1 MMRLRLTKGMLMAG
15 LLASSGAALA
25 CADVGCD
32 PTWSLFGG
40 SQACHNRVVI
50 GPGNDSR
57 VNLLALLR
65 DSAGLGLTGAVTGG
79 GDYPKPEYDEGG
91 FGHTFLDWGMVTR
104 QWVPAFDPQAEPPAD
119 VIDGPCAAFRA
130 ATPQYT
136 DALAADRAL
145 PQAERAALAAAR
157 TQLVA
162 RCADPKLP
170 AVLPAVAVSSTPGKA
185 FLGYLAASDA
195 FYATRYSEAA
205 SGYAALVGAPDPW
218 VAETARYMVARAELG
233 AALVHSMDE
242 YGFFGGLRAVDK
254 AAALRGKAAL
264 ADYLRSYPKG
274 RYADSAKGLERRALW
289 LSGDFPALGQR
300 YESVLA
306 QAPKEGEALVDL
318 INEADGKYLST
329 ADNPN
334 PRGGGLLLL
343 AAADLMAMRVAN
355 PDDRYDQGGAEK
367 PLDAATL
374 ASQQA
379 AFLRAPELF
388 AFLQANHAFYIAKD
402 YARVLQLI
410 PDDAKRAS
418 YTPLA
423 FSRQVLRGQALAA
436 KGDPNEAGFWLELLG
451 GAKALWQRPTVE
463 LGLAMNWERH
473 GKLAE
478 VFAPGSPI
486 TDRMVREILLTHS
499 AGPALLRRVALDTA
513 KVQTERDAA
522 LFTLLYKQLSRGD
535 YAGFRTNQPL
545 VRGDAPTDGLWGFAP
560 GSPAPLGLFAKGRTA
575 QAGFACP
582 ALQGTV
588 AALAAN
594 PQDVHARLCLG
605 EFWRLNG
612 FDGFTALDTAPSK
625 GLLGGAANDFP
636 GKPTPRGVIY
646 AAVIADP
653 RAAPDDRAY
662 ALYRAVN
669 CYGPSGYNGCGGE
682 DVPIAQRKGWYD
694 RLKREFP
701 RSVWAQKQKY
711 YW

>member
-1 MMRLRLTKGMLMAG
+1 MRLKRARWLVMAG
-15 LLASSGAALA
+15 LLATSGAALA

-40 SQACHNRVVI
+40 AQACHNRVVI
-50 GPGNDSR
+50 APGNDSR

-65 DSAGLGLTGAVTGG
+65 DSAGLGLGG
-79 GDYPKPEYDEGG
+79 TEYPKPEYDEEG
-91 FGHTFLDWGMVTR
+91 FGHMFLDWGMVTR
-104 QWVPAFDPQAEPPAD
+104 TWVPALDPMADPPAD
-119 VIDGPCAAFRA
+119 VIDGPCGAFRA
-130 ATPQYT
+130 ATPEFT
-136 DALAADRAL
+136 
-145 PQAERAALAAAR
+145 AALAVSRGLPGGDRTALTAAR

-162 RCADPKLP
+162 RCADSSLP
-170 AVLPAVAVSSTPGKA
+170 AVLPGVSVSSAPGKA

-205 SGYAALVGAPDPW
+205 SGYAALASAPDPW
-218 VAETARYMVARAELG
+218 VAETARYMVARAWLG
-233 AALVHSMDE
+233 EALLHSMDQ
-242 YGFFGGLRAVDK
+242 YGFFDGLKAVDK
-254 AAALRGKAAL
+254 AAALRGRAAL
-264 ADYLRSYPKG
+264 ADYLKAYPKG
-274 RYADSAKGLERRALW
+274 RYAASARGLERRAMW
-289 LSGDFPALGQR
+289 LSGDFAALGQR

-306 QAPKEGEALVDL
+306 EAPKEGEPLVDL
-318 INEADGKYLST
+318 INEVDGKYLSNN
-329 ADNPN
+329 DNPDAF
-334 PRGGGLLLL
+334 GGGLLLL
-343 AAADLMAMRVAN
+343 AAADLKAMRVAD
-355 PDDRYDQGGAEK
+355 PDARYDMGGPEK
-367 PLDAATL
+367 QIEAAAL

-379 AFLRAPELF
+379 AFLRAPQLY
-388 AFLQANHAFYIAKD
+388 AFLQANHAFYVAKD

-410 PDDAKRAS
+410 PDDAKRPS

-436 KGDPNEAGFWLELLG
+436 RGDPNEAGFWLELLG

-473 GKLAE
+473 GKLAQ
-478 VFAPGSPI
+478 VFASGSPI

-499 AGPALLRRVALDTA
+499 AGPALLRRVALDVERA
-513 KVQTERDAA
+513 QTERDVA

-535 YAGFRTNQPL
+535 YAGFRSNQTL
-545 VRGDAPTDGLWGFAP
+545 VRSDATTEGLWGFAP
-560 GSPAPLGLFAKGRTA
+560 GSAAPLGLFAKGRTS

-594 PQDVHARLCLG
+594 PNDVHARLCLG

-612 FDGFTALDTAPSK
+612 FDGFTTLDTPPSR
-625 GLLGGAANDFP
+625 GALGGAANEFA
-636 GKPTPRGVIY
+636 GKPLARGSIY

-653 RAAPDDRAY
+653 RSAPDDRAY

-682 DVPIAQRKGWYD
+682 EVAKPVRKGWYD

-701 RSVWAQKQKY
+701 KSLWAQKLKY

>member
-1 MMRLRLTKGMLMAG
+1 MRLRLTKGVFVAG

-32 PTWSLFGG
+32 PNWSLFGG
-40 SQACHNRVVI
+40 AQACHNRVVI
-50 GPGNDSR
+50 APGNDSR

-79 GDYPKPEYDEGG
+79 GDYPKPEYDEEG

-104 QWVPAFDPQAEPPAD
+104 TWVPAFDPAAEPPAD
-119 VIDGPCAAFRA
+119 ALSGPCDIFRA
-130 ATPQYT
+130 ATPEFT
-136 DALAADRAL
+136 GAMAANRAL
-145 PQAERAALAAAR
+145 PEAERSALTAAR
-157 TQLVA
+157 AQLVA

-170 AVLPAVAVSSTPGKA
+170 AVLPGVAASSAPGKA

-205 SGYAALVGAPDPW
+205 NGYAALVGAPDPW
-218 VAETARYMVARAELG
+218 VAETARYMVARAWLG
-233 AALVHSMDE
+233 EALVHSTDE
-242 YGFFGGLRAVDK
+242 YGFFGGLKAVDK
-254 AAALRGKAAL
+254 SAALRGKAAL
-264 ADYLRSYPKG
+264 ADYLKAYPKG
-274 RYADSAKGLERRALW
+274 RYAASARGLERRALW
-289 LSGDFPALGQR
+289 LSGDFAALGQR

-306 QAPKEGEALVDL
+306 EAPKEGEQLVDL
-318 INEADGKYLST
+318 INEADGKFLSNS
-329 ADNPN
+329 DNPD
-334 PRGGGLLLL
+334 PLGGGLLLL
-343 AAADLMAMRVAN
+343 AAADLKAMRVAD
-355 PDDRYDQGGAEK
+355 PDNRYDLGGAEK
-367 PLDAATL
+367 QIGADVL

-379 AFLRAPELF
+379 SFLRAPEIY
-388 AFLQANHAFYIAKD
+388 AFLQANHAFYVAKD

-410 PDDAKRAS
+410 PDDAKRPS

-473 GKLAE
+473 GKLAQ
-478 VFAPGSPI
+478 VFATGSPI
-486 TDRMVREILLTHS
+486 GDSMVRAILLTHS

-513 KVQTERDAA
+513 NPQKERDAA
-522 LFTLLYKQLSRGD
+522 LFSLLYKQLSRGD
-535 YAGFRTNQPL
+535 YAGFRSNQAL
-545 VRGDAPTDGLWGFAP
+545 AQGDAPTDWLWSFRP
-560 GSPAPLGLFAKGRTA
+560 GTPAPVGLFAKGKTA
-575 QAGFACP
+575 GGGFGCP
-582 ALQGTV
+582 ALNGT
-588 AALAAN
+588 AATLAAN

-612 FDGFTALDTAPSK
+612 FDGFTMLDTAPSK
-625 GLLGGAANDFP
+625 GLLGGAANEYP
-636 GKPTPRGVIY
+636 GKPLARGTIY
-646 AAVIADP
+646 ASVIADP
-653 RAAPDDRAY
+653 RSAPDDRAY

-682 DVPIAQRKGWYD
+682 EVPIATRKGWYD

-701 RSVWAQKQKY
+701 KSLWAQKLKY

>member
-1 MMRLRLTKGMLMAG
+1 MRLRLTRSVAMAG

-40 SQACHNRVVI
+40 AQACHNRVVI
-50 GPGNDSR
+50 APGNDSR
-57 VNLLALLR
+57 VNLLAMLR

-79 GDYPKPEYDEGG
+79 GDYPKPEYDEEG
-91 FGHTFLDWGMVTR
+91 FGHMFLDWGMLTR
-104 QWVPAFDPQAEPPAD
+104 TWGPALDPQAEPPAN
-119 VIDGPCAAFRA
+119 VIDGPCPAFRA
-130 ATPQYT
+130 ASPEFNE
-136 DALAADRAL
+136 ALAANRAL
-145 PQAERAALAAAR
+145 PGSDRTALSTAR

-162 RCADPKLP
+162 RCADSSLP
-170 AVLPAVAVSSTPGKA
+170 AVLPGVAVSSAPGKA

-195 FYATRYSEAA
+195 FHATRYSEAA
-205 SGYAALVGAPDPW
+205 GGYAALVGAPDPW
-218 VAETARYMVARAELG
+218 VAETARYMVARAWLG
-233 AALVHSMDE
+233 EALLHSMGE
-242 YGFFGGLRAVDK
+242 YGYFDGLKAVDK
-254 AAALRGKAAL
+254 AAALRARAAL
-264 ADYLRSYPKG
+264 ADYLKAYPKG
-274 RYADSAKGLERRALW
+274 RYAASARGLERRAMW
-289 LSGDFPALGQR
+289 LSGDFAALGQR

-306 QAPKEGEALVDL
+306 EAPKDGEPLVDL
-318 INEADGKYLST
+318 INEVDGKYLSNS
-329 ADNPN
+329 DNPN
-334 PRGGGLLLL
+334 PLGGGLLLL
-343 AAADLMAMRVAN
+343 AAADLKAMRVAD
-355 PDDRYDQGGAEK
+355 PDDRYSSGTETPLGA
-367 PLDAATL
+367 DAL

-379 AFLRAPELF
+379 SFLRAPQLYS
-388 AFLQANHAFYIAKD
+388 FLQANHAFYVAKD

-410 PDDAKRAS
+410 PDDAKRPS

-423 FSRQVLRGQALAA
+423 FSRQVLRGQVLAA

-473 GKLAE
+473 GKLAQ

-486 TDRMVREILLTHS
+486 TDRMVREILLMHS
-499 AGPALLRRVALDTA
+499 AGPGLLRRVALDVERA
-513 KVQTERDAA
+513 QTERDAA

-545 VRGDAPTDGLWGFAP
+545 ARGDAPTDGLWGFAP
-560 GSPAPLGLFAKGRTA
+560 GSATPLGLFVKGRTA

-612 FDGFTALDTAPSK
+612 FDGFSTLDTPPSR
-625 GLLGGAANDFP
+625 GALGGAANEYP
-636 GKPTPRGVIY
+636 GKPLARGAIY
-646 AAVIADP
+646 AAVITDA
-653 RAAPDDRAY
+653 RSAPDDRAY

-669 CYGPSGYNGCGGE
+669 CYGPSGYNSCGGE

-701 RSVWAQKQKY
+701 KSSWAQKLKY

>member
-1 MMRLRLTKGMLMAG
+1 MRLRLTRGVVMAG

-40 SQACHNRVVI
+40 AQACSNRVVI
-50 GPGNDSR
+50 APGNDSR

-79 GDYPKPEYDEGG
+79 SEYPKADYDEEG
-91 FGHTFLDWGMVTR
+91 FGHMFLDWGMVTR
-104 QWVPAFDPQAEPPAD
+104 QWVPALDPNAAATAD
-119 VIDGPCAAFRA
+119 AISGPCDGFRA
-130 ATPQYT
+130 STPDFT
-136 DALAADRAL
+136 AALTANKGL
-145 PQAERAALAAAR
+145 PGAERTALTTAR
-157 TQLVA
+157 EKLVA
-162 RCADPKLP
+162 RCADKAQPV
-170 AVLPAVAVSSTPGKA
+170 VLPGISVSSGPGKA

-195 FYATRYSEAA
+195 FYDARYGEAA
-205 SGYAALVGAPDPW
+205 SGYAALASTPDPW
-218 VAETARYMVARAELG
+218 VAETARYMVARAELR
-233 AALVHSMDE
+233 AALAHSIDE
-242 YGFFGGLRAVDK
+242 YGFFNGLKSVDK
-254 AAALRGKAAL
+254 PAALRGKAAL
-264 ADYLRSYPKG
+264 ADYLKAYPKG
-274 RYADSAKGLERRALW
+274 RYAASAHGLERRALW
-289 LSGDFPALGQR
+289 LSGDFAALGQR
-300 YESVLA
+300 YESLFA
-306 QAPKEGEALVDL
+306 AGPREGAPLVDL

-329 ADNPN
+329 GENPN

-343 AAADLMAMRVAN
+343 AAADLMAMRVAD
-355 PDDRYDQGGAEK
+355 PDDRYSAGGAEK

-379 AFLRAPELF
+379 SFLRAPELYG
-388 AFLQANHAFYIAKD
+388 FLQANHAFYIAKD
-402 YARVLQLI
+402 YPRVLELI

-418 YTPLA
+418 YTPFA

-436 KGDPNEAGFWLELLG
+436 KGDVNEAGFWLELLG

-486 TDRMVREILLTHS
+486 TDRMVREILLAHS
-499 AGPALLRRVALDTA
+499 AGPALLRRVALD
-513 KVQTERDAA
+513 VERPQSERDAA

-535 YAGFRTNQPL
+535 YAGFRTNLPL
-545 VRGDAPTDGLWGFAP
+545 ARGDAPSDGLWGFGP
-560 GSPAPLGLFAKGRTA
+560 GSAAPLGLFAKGRTA
-575 QAGFACP
+575 QTGFACP

-588 AALAAN
+588 ASLAAN

-605 EFWRLNG
+605 EFWRLNS
-612 FDGFTALDTAPSK
+612 FDGFSALDTPPAR
-625 GLLGGAANDFP
+625 GALGGAANDYP
-636 GKPTPRGVIY
+636 GKPLARGAIY

-653 RAAPDDRAY
+653 RSVPDDRAY
-662 ALYRAVN
+662 ALYRAIN
-669 CYGPSGYNGCGGE
+669 CYGPSGYNSCGGE
-682 DVPIAQRKGWYD
+682 EVPKAQRKGWYD

-701 RSVWAQKQKY
+701 KSPWAQKLKY

>member
-1 MMRLRLTKGMLMAG
+1 MRLKRAKGVVMAG

-40 SQACHNRVVI
+40 AQACHNRVVI
-50 GPGNDSR
+50 APGNDSR

-65 DSAGLGLTGAVTGG
+65 DSAGLGLTGAVAGG
-79 GDYPKPEYDEGG
+79 GDYPKTEYDETG

-104 QWVPAFDPQAEPPAD
+104 AWVPAFDPAAEPPVDA
-119 VIDGPCAAFRA
+119 IDGPCGAFRA
-130 ATPQYT
+130 ATPQFA
-136 DALAADRAL
+136 DALAANRTL
-145 PQAERAALAAAR
+145 PQAERTALTAAR
-157 TQLVA
+157 AQLVA

-170 AVLPAVAVSSTPGKA
+170 AVLPGVAASSAPGKA

-195 FYATRYSEAA
+195 FYASHYGEAA
-205 SGYAALVGAPDPW
+205 QGYAGLVGAADPW
-218 VAETARYMVARAELG
+218 VAETARYMVARAWLG
-233 AALVHSMDE
+233 EALVHSMDE
-242 YGFFGGLRAVDK
+242 YGFFGGLKAVDK
-254 AAALRGKAAL
+254 AAAQRGKAAL
-264 ADYLRSYPKG
+264 ADYLKAYPKG
-274 RYADSAKGLERRALW
+274 RYADSARGLERRAMW
-289 LSGDFPALGQR
+289 LSGDFAALGER

-306 QAPKEGEALVDL
+306 AAPKEGEALVDL
-318 INEADGKYLST
+318 INETDGKYLST
-329 ADNPN
+329 SDNPN

-355 PDDRYDQGGAEK
+355 PDDRYDMGVAGS
-367 PLDAATL
+367 PLDADVL

-379 AFLRAPELF
+379 SFLRAPQLYS
-388 AFLQANHAFYIAKD
+388 FLQANHAFYVAKD

-463 LGLAMNWERH
+463 LALAMNWERH
-473 GKLAE
+473 GKLAQ
-478 VFAPGSPI
+478 VFAAGSPI
-486 TDRMVREILLTHS
+486 TDRMVRDILLTHS
-499 AGPALLRRVALDTA
+499 AGPALLRRAALDVA
-513 KVQTERDAA
+513 NPQEQRDTA

-535 YAGFRTNQPL
+535 YAGFRSNQSL
-545 VRGDAPTDGLWGFAP
+545 ARTDAPTDGLWGFGP
-560 GSPAPLGLFAKGRTA
+560 GTIAPLGVFAKGRTGDG
-575 QAGFACP
+575 GFACP
-582 ALQGTV
+582 ALIAT
-588 AALAAN
+588 AATLAAN

-612 FDGFTALDTAPSK
+612 FDGFTALDTAPPK
-625 GLLGGAANDFP
+625 GQLGGAANDYP
-636 GKPTPRGVIY
+636 GKPLARGAIY
-646 AAVIADP
+646 ASVISDP
-653 RAAPDDRAY
+653 RSAPDDRAY

-669 CYGPSGYNGCGGE
+669 CYGPSGYNSCGGE
-682 DVPIAQRKGWYD
+682 DVPIAARKGWYD
-694 RLKREFP
+694 RLRREFP
-701 RSVWAQKQKY
+701 KSRWAKKLKY

>member
-1 MMRLRLTKGMLMAG
+1 MRLRLTKGAILAG

-32 PTWSLFGG
+32 PNWSLFGG
-40 SQACHNRVVI
+40 AQACHNRVVI
-50 GPGNDSR
+50 APGNDSR

-79 GDYPKPEYDEGG
+79 GDYPKPEYDEEG

-104 QWVPAFDPQAEPPAD
+104 TWVPELDPNAAATAE
-119 VIDGPCAAFRA
+119 VTNGPCDWFRSGAPDFAA
-130 ATPQYT
+130 
-136 DALAADRAL
+136 ALGANRAL
-145 PQAERAALAAAR
+145 PAAERSTLTAAR
-157 TQLVA
+157 EKMVA
-162 RCADPKLP
+162 RCSDSTLP
-170 AVLPAVAVSSTPGKA
+170 EVLPGIAVNSAPGKA

-195 FYATRYSEAA
+195 FYADRYADAA
-205 SGYAALVGAPDPW
+205 KAYAALTGAPDPW
-218 VAETARYMVARAELG
+218 VAETARYMVARAELRL
-233 AALVHSMDE
+233 ALAKSIDQ
-242 YGFFGGLRAVDK
+242 YGFFDGLKSVDK
-254 AAALRGKAAL
+254 AAAQRGRTAL
-264 ADYLRSYPKG
+264 ADYLKAWPKG
-274 RYADSAKGLERRALW
+274 RYAESARGLERRAMW
-289 LSGDFPALGQR
+289 LTGDFAALGER
-300 YESVLA
+300 YESLLA
-306 QAPKEGEALVDL
+306 AMPTDGEALVGL

-329 ADNPN
+329 SDNPN

-343 AAADLMAMRVAN
+343 AAADLTAMRVAN
-355 PDDRYDQGGAEK
+355 PDDRYDMGGGES
-367 PLDAATL
+367 PLGADVL

-379 AFLRAPELF
+379 SFLRAPQLY
-388 AFLQANHAFYIAKD
+388 AFLQANHAFYVAKD

-410 PDDAKRAS
+410 PDDAKRPS

-473 GKLAE
+473 GRLGA

-486 TDRMVREILLTHS
+486 TDRMIRDILMTHS
-499 AGPALLRRVALDTA
+499 AGPALLRRLALDVA
-513 KVQTERDAA
+513 NPQEQRDTA

-535 YAGFRTNQPL
+535 YAGFRANQSL
-545 VRGDAPTDGLWGFAP
+545 VRADAPTDGLWGFAP
-560 GSPAPLGLFAKGRTA
+560 GTTAPLGLFAKGRTA

-582 ALQGTV
+582 ALLGTV
-588 AALAAN
+588 ATLAAN
-594 PQDVHARLCLG
+594 PRDIHARLCLG
-605 EFWRLNG
+605 EFWRLNN
-612 FDGFTALDTAPSK
+612 FDGFTTLDTAPSK

-636 GKPTPRGVIY
+636 GRPLARGAIY
-646 AAVIADP
+646 AGVIADP
-653 RAAPDDRAY
+653 RSTPGDRAY

-669 CYGPSGYNGCGGE
+669 CYGPSGYNSCGGD
-682 DVPIAQRKGWYD
+682 DVDKPVRKGWYD

-701 RSVWAQKQKY
+701 KSPWAQKLKY

>member
-1 MMRLRLTKGMLMAG
+1 MRLRLTRGVVMAG

-50 GPGNDSR
+50 APGNDSR

-79 GDYPKPEYDEGG
+79 GDYPKPEYDEEG

-104 QWVPAFDPQAEPPAD
+104 QWVPATDPLADAPP
-119 VIDGPCAAFRA
+119 GPCERFGA
-130 ATPQYT
+130 ATPAFT
-136 DALAADRAL
+136 
-145 PQAERAALAAAR
+145 AALGADHGLGEGERNALTAAR
-157 TQLVA
+157 AKLVA
-162 RCADPKLP
+162 RCADKALP
-170 AVLPAVAVSSTPGKA
+170 DVLPAVAVASAPGKA
-185 FLGYLAASDA
+185 FLGYLAATDA
-195 FYATRYSEAA
+195 FYAARYAEASSGFA
-205 SGYAALVGAPDPW
+205 SLTGAPDPW

-233 AALVHSMDE
+233 AALVHSIDE
-242 YGFFGGLRAVDK
+242 YGFFNGLKSVDK

-264 ADYLRSYPKG
+264 ADYLKAYPKG
-274 RYADSAKGLERRALW
+274 RYADSARGLERRALW

-300 YESVLA
+300 YEGLFA
-306 QAPKEGEALVDL
+306 AGPKEGAPLVDL

-379 AFLRAPELF
+379 AFLRAPELY

-473 GKLAE
+473 GKLAQ
-478 VFAPGSPI
+478 VFAPESPI

-545 VRGDAPTDGLWGFAP
+545 VRGDAPTEGLWGFAP
-560 GSPAPLGLFAKGRTA
+560 GTPAPLGLFAKGRTA

-612 FDGFTALDTAPSK
+612 FDGFTTLDTAPSK
-625 GLLGGAANDFP
+625 GVLGGAANDFP

-682 DVPIAQRKGWYD
+682 DVPIAQRKSWYD

-701 RSVWAQKQKY
+701 KSLWAQKQKY